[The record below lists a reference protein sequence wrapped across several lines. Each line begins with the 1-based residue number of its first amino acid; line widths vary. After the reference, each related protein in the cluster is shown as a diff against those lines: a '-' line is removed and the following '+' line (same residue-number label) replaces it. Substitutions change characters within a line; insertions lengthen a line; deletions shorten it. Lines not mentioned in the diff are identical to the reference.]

1 MPRLDFYANFK
12 LFVKL
17 RLGGKDVLIGRGN
30 DCDIQLPNELVSRQH
45 AKIERDVNG
54 AYVISNLSPNG
65 TRVNAAMLESPQTL
79 KPGDRIYVENAI
91 MIFQPD
97 EAESEEIETKRTV
110 VRMPA
115 VRPDRVPPKS

>member
-1 MPRLDFYANFK
+1 MARLDFYANFK

-17 RLGGKDVLIGRGN
+17 RLGGKDVLVGRGT
-30 DCDIQLPNELVSRQH
+30 DCDVQLPNELVSRHH

-54 AYVISNLSPNG
+54 DYVITNLSPNG
-65 TRVNAAMLESPQTL
+65 TRVNSSMLSAPQTL

-97 EAESEEIETKRTV
+97 EAESEEIEAKRTV
-110 VRMPA
+110 LKMPA
-115 VRPDRVPPKS
+115 VRPGAKG

>member
-30 DCDIQLPNELVSRQH
+30 DCDIQLANELVSRHH

-65 TRVNAAMLESPQTL
+65 TRVNAAMLDQPQPL
-79 KPGDRIYVENAI
+79 KPGDRIYIENAI

-110 VRMPA
+110 MRMPA
-115 VRPDRVPPKS
+115 IRPDQVPPKS